1 MKQYELKA
9 ILKEHELWLQS
20 RGKRADLRKADLRK
34 ADLRGADLR
43 KADLRGAYLQG
54 AYLQGANLRRAHLQD
69 AHLQGAF
76 LTSAYLQGANLTSAY
91 LQGANLT
98 AAHLQG
104 AKFATNFKKVG
115 WFKRASFFENQIPWV
130 YLHPKFSECEST
142 LKWVKTKSKQV
153 AGSSEQAILYAS
165 GGGAA
170 VASR

>member
-20 RGKRADLRKADLRK
+20 RGKRADLRKADLR
-34 ADLRGADLR
+34 
-43 KADLRGAYLQG
+43 GAYLQG
-54 AYLQGANLRRAHLQD
+54 AYLQDAHLQD
-69 AHLQGAF
+69 A
-76 LTSAYLQGANLTSAY
+76 YLQGAY